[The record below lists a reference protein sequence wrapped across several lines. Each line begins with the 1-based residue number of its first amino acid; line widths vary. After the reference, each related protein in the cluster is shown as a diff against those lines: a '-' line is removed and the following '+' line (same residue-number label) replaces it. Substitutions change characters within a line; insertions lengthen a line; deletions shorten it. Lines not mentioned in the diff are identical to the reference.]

1 MGAPPNSQFI
11 LCSFNLLLLLSLNVQ
26 IVQAMSTITA
36 MAKDQIACNM
46 CAECE
51 NPCQPILSPP
61 PPSPP
66 LPCPPPPSPPL
77 PCPPPPSPPPPELP
91 PPPPPSPP
99 PPSSPVNN
107 CPPPPLPPRSCPG
120 DCSLQ
125 PLTPPYNNPSIY
137 PYFTP
142 PSANSSKSV
151 QFKNHP
157 VVTCL
162 ILAIACLFLFPH
174 IDL

>member
-1 MGAPPNSQFI
+1 MNPLLRALAHQIPTCHTHCLHISPFLHQLIVFLHFDTLKFKCLLKMGAPPNSQFI

-66 LPCPPPPSPPL
+66 LPCPPPPSPRLQNYLRHLHHLL
-77 PCPPPPSPPPPELP
+77 PHPHQSIIVHRLP
-91 PPPPPSPP
+91 YH
-99 PPSSPVNN
+99 PV
-107 CPPPPLPPRSCPG
+107 LARETAL
-120 DCSLQ
+120 CSL
-125 PLTPPYNNPSIY
+125 
-137 PYFTP
+137 
-142 PSANSSKSV
+142 
-151 QFKNHP
+151 
-157 VVTCL
+157 
-162 ILAIACLFLFPH
+162 
-174 IDL
+174 